1 MHNPATTTL
10 QRTRFRVARLIWP
23 FVAIVVLLLA
33 LGMASLSV
41 MSGVRAYISA
51 QSAWSNAQKAAVE
64 SLEQYAQSH
73 NEDYFDR
80 YVEESN
86 VLAGAR
92 NARIELDKPF
102 PDFAVA
108 RQSLRRAG
116 SHPADIS
123 GMVNLFRRFRRF
135 GFMAEAVRLWAVSDA
150 LHEQIDANAKAMHAM
165 VRSGHAA
172 TADLQPALIAIRGI
186 DRELTSVER
195 AFCATL
201 AEASRRV
208 ELVLTIATLIVALA
222 LVAAAALRTQ
232 RLVRKE
238 DAFHGALRASQQR
251 FDYAI
256 SGTDDGIFDWRLAHC
271 ERYLSPRF

>member
-10 QRTRFRVARLIWP
+10 QRTRFRVVRLIWP

-41 MSGVRAYISA
+41 MSGVRAYIGA

-80 YVEESN
+80 YVEES
-86 VLAGAR
+86 VILAGAR

-102 PDFAVA
+102 PDFTVA
-108 RQSLRRAG
+108 RQSLRRSG

-135 GFMAEAVRLWAVSDA
+135 GFMAEAVRLWAVSDMKRR
-150 LHEQIDANAKAMHAM
+150 LEI
-165 VRSGHAA
+165 G
-172 TADLQPALIAIRGI
+172 
-186 DRELTSVER
+186 SVS
-195 AFCATL
+195 TL
-201 AEASRRV
+201 PG
-208 ELVLTIATLIVALA
+208 
-222 LVAAAALRTQ
+222 
-232 RLVRKE
+232 K
-238 DAFHGALRASQQR
+238 
-251 FDYAI
+251 
-256 SGTDDGIFDWRLAHC
+256 
-271 ERYLSPRF
+271 